1 MPELHLDPSP
11 LKKTR
16 IRKRS
21 FLAKLGTTTL
31 GVLAGVAGIV
41 AYPIASTVS
50 EAAIKARIGYYSSRF
65 KLIKGTWGF
74 ARGAVTGF
82 GRGILKGI
90 AAPFVLPYFG
100 WKGKLSDKLRN
111 ERDKVINAVRGPS
124 RRELIQTDEDEL
136 DHLRNPNLDPDL
148 PEFNR
153 TLPIPDNY
161 ELSFDVLPTSH
172 NEPLARKPSV
182 LHHFPGTTTTT
193 KSSDSTTAPITITL
207 TSKYTIHPPLSEADI
222 AKINARLTPS
232 ENGTFSV
239 QNNFASFNGPN
250 PAAALAACRN
260 LAAFSTLQGGYAL
273 TFGNNI
279 KEARAYLRTCN
290 GMGIQ
295 ITDCTIGE
303 KPYDV
308 NSPDMLVPR
317 TPKLT
322 PSSQ

>member
-1 MPELHLDPSP
+1 MPEFYRDRSP

-74 ARGAVTGF
+74 ARGAVAGF

-111 ERDKVINAVRGPS
+111 ERDKFINAVRGPS
-124 RRELIQTDEDEL
+124 RRELMQTDGDEL
-136 DHLRNPNLDPDL
+136 DYPHDPNLR
-148 PEFNR
+148 ESNR
-153 TLPIPDNY
+153 TLPLPDDYGHFDIP
-161 ELSFDVLPTSH
+161 PTPQ
-172 NEPLARKPSV
+172 NESLARKPSV
-182 LHHFPGTTTTT
+182 LHYFPGTTTTT

-222 AKINARLTPS
+222 TKINARLTPS

>member
-1 MPELHLDPSP
+1 MPEFYRDRSP

-74 ARGAVTGF
+74 ARGAVAGF

-111 ERDKVINAVRGPS
+111 ERDKFINAVRGPS
-124 RRELIQTDEDEL
+124 RRELMQTDGDEL
-136 DHLRNPNLDPDL
+136 DYPHDPNLR
-148 PEFNR
+148 ESNR
-153 TLPIPDNY
+153 TLPLPDDYGHFDIP
-161 ELSFDVLPTSH
+161 PTPQ
-172 NEPLARKPSV
+172 NESLARKPSV
-182 LHHFPGTTTTT
+182 LHYFPGTTTTT

>member
-124 RRELIQTDEDEL
+124 RSELMQTDKDEL
-136 DHLRNPNLDPDL
+136 DNPRNPNLDPDL
-148 PEFNR
+148 AEFNH
-153 TLPIPDNY
+153 TLRPPDHY
-161 ELSFDVLPTSH
+161 ELTFNIPSTRH
-172 NEPLARKPSV
+172 NKPLARKPSV

-193 KSSDSTTAPITITL
+193 NSDLTTAPITITL
-207 TSKYTIHPPLSEADI
+207 TSNYAIHPPLSEADI

>member
-111 ERDKVINAVRGPS
+111 ERDKVINAVRDPS
-124 RRELIQTDEDEL
+124 RRELMKSGEYE
-136 DHLRNPNLDPDL
+136 PDL
-148 PEFNR
+148 DRPEFNR
-153 TLPIPDNY
+153 TLPLPDDYALNFDIQPTPDN
-161 ELSFDVLPTSH
+161 EPPPD

-193 KSSDSTTAPITITL
+193 KSSDSTTASITITL
-207 TSKYTIHPPLSEADI
+207 TSNYAIHPPLSEADI